1 VKQLKTKETHSIM
14 QIICL
19 DIETTGFDPEANEIL
34 EIAAI
39 KFDSNAT
46 IDKFHHFVNYQE
58 PIPSLI
64 QNLTGITSQDVADA
78 PSLESLKDELISFCG
93 DLPIMGHN
101 INFDINFLKAKGI
114 QLPGAALD
122 TMPLSHMVFDNIESF
137 SLETLCKQFNTK
149 ELPSHRA
156 INDVLANIEL
166 FQVIQTKLSNLQESQ
181 KANLLQLSEINQDKN
196 AKAYLELF
204 QFCFQEL
211 NDSTQQ
217 IPGTQAGGQG
227 DPQSS
232 SNSANPNSKILAV
245 DPNLVRKIKLTKNL
259 IEIKNPNY
267 YINTQTVID
276 NIKDPNANYYSLLRI
291 LSKLE
296 ANQPLHI
303 DNVNF
308 RSDEFGLIS
317 TFCQTHFQEFTTQD
331 YICSFE
337 TLLTYQKEAE
347 LPADI
352 QVEILKSPYLLESW
366 LKFNEVTIRPEK
378 FESSNNP
385 ENTDK
390 LSFIFYHLGKF
401 LESELNIPHGQNY
414 IGPLDKFTLT
424 KREFTDFISEIKK
437 LDLNSQQKALIDK
450 FKLLSQTGYI
460 QLMLFKDQPAIFKAI
475 SQDLDINQSA
485 IIEFFD
491 KADLK
496 FIDSKSDTDTF
507 EVYQEFIDCDMKSP
521 QYPTALSET
530 LWQAL
535 KDTQETALVICP
547 SNDNIRSV
555 FETLCLDFQKLGI
568 QLLAQNMSG
577 SKGKII
583 ANMNDCSSTPKILL
597 CTHHFL
603 LKFHPDLSQVKKV
616 ILTKLPIG
624 TMSHFFFR
632 FKEKESFNSF
642 IEYTIPHS
650 SNNFNHLVDHLLE
663 NNIQEMFLLD
673 PRIEET
679 NWGRQIKKGL
689 QSRILFN

>member
-19 DIETTGFDPEANEIL
+19 DIETTGFDSEANEIL

-46 IDKFHHFVNYQE
+46 IDKFHNFVNYTE
-58 PIPSLI
+58 EIPSLI
-64 QNLTGITSQDVADA
+64 QNLTGITSQDVANA
-78 PSLESLKDELISFCG
+78 PSLESLKDELINFCG

-114 QLPGAALD
+114 NLPGAALD
-122 TMPLSHMVFDNIESF
+122 TMPLSHMVFENIESF
-137 SLETLCKQFNTK
+137 SLETLCKKFNTK

-181 KANLLQLSEINQDKN
+181 KNNLLQLSGLNQDKN
-196 AKAYLELF
+196 AKAYHELF
-204 QFCFQEL
+204 EFCFQEL
-211 NDSTQQ
+211 QNATQEK
-217 IPGTQAGGQG
+217 PEMQAGEQG

-232 SNSANPNSKILAV
+232 GNSQKANSKILAV
-245 DPNLVRKIKLTKNL
+245 DPNLVRKIKLQKNL

-267 YINTQTVID
+267 YINTQAVID
-276 NIKDPNANYYSLLRI
+276 RIKDPTANYYSLLRI

-303 DNVNF
+303 DDINF

-317 TFCQTHFQEFTTQD
+317 TFCQTHFEEFKARP

-337 TLLTYQKEAE
+337 TLLTYQKEGQ
-347 LPADI
+347 LPADL

-378 FESSNNP
+378 FESSSNP

-414 IGPLDKFTLT
+414 VGPLDKFTLT

-437 LDLNSQQKALIDK
+437 LDLNNQQKALIDK

-460 QLMLFKDQPAIFKAI
+460 QLMLFKNQPAIFKAI
-475 SQDLDINQSA
+475 SQDLDIKQEA
-485 IIEFFD
+485 IIDFLD
-491 KADLK
+491 RTDVK
-496 FIDSKSDTDTF
+496 FLDSKSSLDKF
-507 EVYQEFIDCDMKSP
+507 EVYQEFIDCDMKSA

-530 LWQAL
+530 LWDAL

-547 SNDNIRSV
+547 SNDNIRST

-583 ANMNDCSSTPKILL
+583 SNMNDCSSTPKILL

-663 NNIQEMFLLD
+663 NNIQKMFLLD
-673 PRIEET
+673 PRVEET

-689 QSRILFN
+689 QSKIIFN